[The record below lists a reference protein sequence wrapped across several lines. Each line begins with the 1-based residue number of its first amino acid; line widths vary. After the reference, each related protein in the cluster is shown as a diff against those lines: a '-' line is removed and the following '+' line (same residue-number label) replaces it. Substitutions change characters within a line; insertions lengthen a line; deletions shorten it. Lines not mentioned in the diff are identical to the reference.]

1 MVSGPVRVQRVIRF
15 GDDFELDLRA
25 FELRRA
31 GRPLKLERIPL
42 QILLLLIEH
51 NQQLVTR
58 EEIIEQIWGKDVFL
72 DTDNSI
78 NGAIRKIRQA
88 LRDDPEQP
96 RFVQTVTG
104 LGYRFIA
111 EVVENGHEPPL
122 SQTPLRD
129 DSSGQAEVPQ
139 ARTKSLSLRIA
150 SAFLALL
157 AAGAIVVFAVVLTR
171 SHASPFQTVKTVRL
185 TSGGQSGKAA
195 ISPDGSYIAHTVI
208 SSGQESLRLRRA
220 NMLSDVELVPPQ
232 QVRYLG
238 LTFSRDSQ
246 SVYYVAQKTG
256 DEPGT
261 LYRVSV
267 IGGAPQKINDH
278 LDSSI
283 SFSPDGKRYAFV
295 RESATA
301 STLLIADL
309 DSGLERVVISRKL
322 PEVLDYPAWSP
333 DERTITVTDTD
344 ASVVSP
350 RGSNARLVQVRI
362 ADGKE
367 HDLSSQRWGFIREIA
382 WLQDQR
388 GLVMSARSPEES
400 GFFHLWYVSYPE
412 GAARQITEGV
422 YRQRGVSISADS
434 RQMIT
439 VQENAFSS
447 IWRIRSLRDAAPE
460 LVVSGE
466 SGTSAP
472 VWTAGGRIIFEE
484 ELNGRRSIFS
494 VSPDG
499 SNRKELTL
507 AGNNNNYDASVSGN
521 GGLLAFVSDRSGTP
535 AIWTMDLESG
545 KSQLLTKAT
554 GEPVP
559 QLSTDATGAAVPQL
573 SSDGTW
579 IAFTAIGSRHW
590 TTLWRIPSVGGQAKE
605 LNDKFWLRPL
615 ISPDGNWIAGFYDD
629 GQLNTQTKPTS
640 IAVISSNGGTPQKV
654 FHIPFSVVVSGGI
667 RWSRDGHALCYINS
681 GKGGSNIWE
690 QPISGGP
697 PRQITS
703 FEGVDLFSFDWS
715 PDGKQLTFS
724 RGLQARDVVLVEDIR
739 RK

>member
-1 MVSGPVRVQRVIRF
+1 MVSGPIRVQRVIKF
-15 GDDFELDLRA
+15 GEDFELDLRA

-42 QILLLLIEH
+42 QILVFLIEH
-51 NQQLVTR
+51 NQELVTR
-58 EEIIEQIWGKDVFL
+58 EEIIEQVWGKDVFL

-96 RFVQTVTG
+96 RFIQTITG

-122 SQTPLRD
+122 SQAPLRD
-129 DSSGQAEVPQ
+129 GSNGHAVLPQ
-139 ARTKSLSLRIA
+139 PRTATSRLSLRVV
-150 SAFLALL
+150 LACFAVLF
-157 AAGAIVVFAVVLTR
+157 AVAILVVAVVLTR
-171 SHASPFQTVKTVRL
+171 NHPLPFQTVKTVRV
-185 TSGGQSGKAA
+185 TSAGQSGKAA

-208 SSGQESLRLRRA
+208 SSGHESLRLRRA

-232 QVRYLG
+232 EVHYLG
-238 LTFSRDSQ
+238 LTFSPDSQ
-246 SVYYVAQKTG
+246 SVYFVTQKTG

-267 IGGAPQKINDH
+267 IGGSPQKINEH

-283 SFSPDGKRYAFV
+283 SFSPDGKKYAFV
-295 RESATA
+295 RESVST

-309 DSGLERVVISRKL
+309 DSGTERPIISRKL
-322 PEVLDYPAWSP
+322 PKVLDYPGWSP
-333 DERTITVTDTD
+333 DGRTIAFTDTD
-344 ASVVSP
+344 SSVASP
-350 RGSNARLVQVRI
+350 RGSNARLMQVQLSDSREAV
-362 ADGKE
+362 
-367 HDLSSQRWGFIREIA
+367 LSSQTWGFLRDLV
-382 WLQDQR
+382 WVHDQR
-388 GLVMSARSPEES
+388 GLVISARSPEES
-400 GFFHLWYVSYPE
+400 GFFHLWYVPYPD
-412 GAARQITEGV
+412 GIARQITEGI

-434 RQMIT
+434 RQIVT
-439 VQENAFSS
+439 VQESAFSS
-447 IWRIRSLRDAAPE
+447 IWRVRSLRNLTPE
-460 LVVSGE
+460 PVVSGE

-472 VWTAGGRIIFEE
+472 VWTKSGRIVFEE

-494 VSPDG
+494 VNADG
-499 SNRKELTL
+499 TNRKELT
-507 AGNNNNYDASVSGN
+507 GTGNNYDASVSGN
-521 GGLLAFVSDRSGTP
+521 GELLAFVSDRSGTP

-554 GEPVP
+554 GEPIP

-573 SSDGTW
+573 SPDGTW
-579 IAFTAIGSRHW
+579 IAFTAIGSGHW

-615 ISPDGNWIAGFYDD
+615 ISPDGDWIAGFYDD

-667 RWSRDGHALCYINS
+667 RWSRDGRALCYINS